1 MRLQSGEYHCH
12 PAPEQ
17 ESKAMPPIG
26 PRRLTHYFTHP
37 GCIAVTQRTIFAQL
51 PKRKGRLEASNELE
65 ETGWGLHIEE
75 SWHMRSI
82 YFLVILLVL
91 FSLIFGIVWSAKKG
105 DIQGAFAISSFVM
118 TLGSLLLGY
127 VVIRDL

>member
-1 MRLQSGEYHCH
+1 LQLGEYHCY

-17 ESKAMPPIG
+17 EPKVEPPIG

-37 GCIAVTQRTIFAQL
+37 QCIATAQKTIFAQL
-51 PKRKGRLEASNELE
+51 PKRKGRLKASYEQE

-75 SWHMRSI
+75 NWHLRSI
-82 YFLVILLVL
+82 YSLVVLLVL

-118 TLGSLLLGY
+118 TLGSLVLGY